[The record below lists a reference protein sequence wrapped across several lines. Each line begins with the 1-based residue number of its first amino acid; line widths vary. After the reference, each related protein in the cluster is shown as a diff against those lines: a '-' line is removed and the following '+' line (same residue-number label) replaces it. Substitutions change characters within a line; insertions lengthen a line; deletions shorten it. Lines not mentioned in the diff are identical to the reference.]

1 MVIDSVVNDAALNLT
16 ENTLVTG
23 SGIVFADVINV
34 YNGVVI
40 QNDGLIATDKINIP
54 ENSVVYIE
62 NSGQINAE
70 FSFGNNSHVVQL
82 VKSGD
87 DLTRL
92 GVTGNFDVQIDSAT
106 GIQIGRLASVAD
118 GAGNLIIKDSELL
131 IGGVNGYMLPD
142 LSGTSVYVIGD
153 VIVRAESVSDLIN
166 GPIFS
171 GINGDGDVYVYA
183 NDISSLYAIQAF
195 VENNKLYAKLVR
207 ETDYVKVL
215 GHNRTGAFLNSLRER
230 GNDKKLFDMLDAAT
244 TMNELQS
251 VMARSVRLNPARMMR
266 PVRVLNDFELINY
279 SMDINN
285 VVFRPSV
292 IFTDDF
298 LSYGIN
304 INTNV
309 RIGKNSLIGLSFSG
323 SEIKYSDDINNFKSY
338 VYGGNVH
345 MHHFHDSLFFRVLGG
360 VKIAMFDSGPVL
372 HDDEITE
379 NPRGFLGYG
388 ITDIGI
394 KFLLSDSVGISPFV
408 RAGAEYTTMLDTY
421 DIEPIASVGADVAFI
436 VSGATIDYN
445 YAVRFISE
453 FNGAF
458 GMTLRMNAQ
467 SVADNAGITVD
478 TGLVYSPD
486 FGYGLSVRLGGGFSF

>member
-1 MVIDSVVNDAALNLT
+1 M
-16 ENTLVTG
+16 
-23 SGIVFADVINV
+23 
-34 YNGVVI
+34 
-40 QNDGLIATDKINIP
+40 
-54 ENSVVYIE
+54 
-62 NSGQINAE
+62 
-70 FSFGNNSHVVQL
+70 
-82 VKSGD
+82 
-87 DLTRL
+87 
-92 GVTGNFDVQIDSAT
+92 
-106 GIQIGRLASVAD
+106 
-118 GAGNLIIKDSELL
+118 
-131 IGGVNGYMLPD
+131 
-142 LSGTSVYVIGD
+142 
-153 VIVRAESVSDLIN
+153 
-166 GPIFS
+166 
-171 GINGDGDVYVYA
+171 
-183 NDISSLYAIQAF
+183 
-195 VENNKLYAKLVR
+195 
-207 ETDYVKVL
+207 
-215 GHNRTGAFLNSLRER
+215 
-230 GNDKKLFDMLDAAT
+230 
-244 TMNELQS
+244 
-251 VMARSVRLNPARMMR
+251 
-266 PVRVLNDFELINY
+266 
-279 SMDINN
+279 
-285 VVFRPSV
+285 
-292 IFTDDF
+292 
-298 LSYGIN
+298 
-304 INTNV
+304 
-309 RIGKNSLIGLSFSG
+309 IGLSFSG
-323 SEIKYSDDINNFKSY
+323 SEIKYSDDINDFKSY

-388 ITDIGI
+388 ITDVGI